1 LNSIVV
7 VLQNVDHRFN
17 QLRFIVGVTQ
27 LLLQLLDSLLGRE
40 WQFVWIFHVCG
51 SVAHCCTHAP
61 VLTVVLA
68 QPPQYCRAILNA
80 LATLRSG
87 VCQLAF
93 FHLVDDRQF
102 KARV

>member
-27 LLLQLLDSLLGRE
+27 LLLQFLDSLLGRE

-51 SVAHCCTHAP
+51 SVARCCTHAP

-80 LATLRSG
+80 VAACAPVYVNSPFSTCSTTASLL
-87 VCQLAF
+87 
-93 FHLVDDRQF
+93 
-102 KARV
+102 